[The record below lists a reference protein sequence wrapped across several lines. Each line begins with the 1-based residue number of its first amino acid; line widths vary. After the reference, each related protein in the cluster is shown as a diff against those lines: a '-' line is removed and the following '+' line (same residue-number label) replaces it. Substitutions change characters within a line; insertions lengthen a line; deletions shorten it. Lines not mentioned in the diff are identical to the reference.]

1 MPVNAKALAKAAALL
16 AWADDKLEVEELKSI
31 QEIFK
36 KYGVDWKDAK
46 PLVESEMEILLEGD
60 GSEEEK
66 DEDLNIGVLDFG
78 EVDGKAILDDLA
90 RLAVADKKVDYSE
103 VDVLHTIGKA
113 ANLDPM
119 LVTAAL
125 LQAVNKANA
134 SLNF

>member
-1 MPVNAKALAKAAALL
+1 MAINAKALAKAAALL

-46 PLVESEMEILLEGD
+46 PLVEAEMEVLLEGD

-66 DEDLNIGVLDFG
+66 DEDLNIGALDFG

-90 RLAVADKKVDYSE
+90 TLAVADKKVDYSE
-103 VDVLHTIGKA
+103 VDVLHTIGKG